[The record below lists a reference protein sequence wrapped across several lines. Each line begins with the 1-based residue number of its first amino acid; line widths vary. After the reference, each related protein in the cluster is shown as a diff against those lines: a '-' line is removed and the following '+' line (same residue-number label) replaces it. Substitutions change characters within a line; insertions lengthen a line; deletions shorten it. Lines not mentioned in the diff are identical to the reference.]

1 MKMKLLVLLLMST
14 SLLFSQEI
22 KEKVPESTT
31 KVDSTVIDEEI
42 EEEGLEDE
50 ILDGYWWIETGQ
62 WRLKPYMVGLFDG
75 LSLGTSI
82 VLQRFNHNDF
92 CYNIGAKAANQYLKR
107 FDTLQIHHF
116 GDSLDDFY
124 ADPINVKIR
133 FENAFNYILYKVT
146 GENPKKL
153 NSMLEA
159 YRKEGD
165 ERYRMLEEK
174 GSQDEEEKREEM
186 YKKEEE
192 EK

>member
-1 MKMKLLVLLLMST
+1 MKMKLLVLLLLST

-22 KEKVPESTT
+22 KEKVSESTT
-31 KVDSTVIDEEI
+31 KVDSTVIDED
-42 EEEGLEDE
+42 EEEYLTDE

-82 VLQRFNHNDF
+82 VLQRFNQNDF
-92 CYNIGAKAANQYLKR
+92 CYSIGTKAANQYLKR

-116 GDSLDDFY
+116 GDSLDEFY
-124 ADPINVKIR
+124 ADTINVKIR
-133 FENAFNYILYKVT
+133 FENAFNYMLYKVT

-159 YRKEGD
+159 YRKEGED
-165 ERYRMLEEK
+165 RYRMLEEK
-174 GSQDEEEKREEM
+174 RSQDEEKEREEM
-186 YKKEEE
+186 YKKEG

>member
-1 MKMKLLVLLLMST
+1 MKMKLLVLLLLST

-22 KEKVPESTT
+22 KERVSESTT
-31 KVDSTVIDEEI
+31 KVDSTVIDEN
-42 EEEGLEDE
+42 EEEYLTDE

-82 VLQRFNHNDF
+82 VLQRFNRNDF
-92 CYNIGAKAANQYLKR
+92 CYSIGAKAADQYLKR

-116 GDSLDDFY
+116 GDSLDEFY
-124 ADPINVKIR
+124 ADTINIKIR
-133 FENAFNYILYKVT
+133 FENAFNYMLYKVT

-159 YRKEGD
+159 YRKEGE

-174 GSQDEEEKREEM
+174 RSQDEEKEREEM

-192 EK
+192 K